1 MADNSFIGSWR
12 LVSFEFRNADRQVIY
27 PFGEDAKGY
36 IMYSSDGYMSVA
48 IMTADRPKFAS
59 EHPRESSIEERV
71 EAFMTHFSYCGRYSV
86 SDNKVIH
93 HVEVSS
99 FPNWKGENLERIYE
113 FHGNRLTLSTPPT
126 VVGGIQGIYHLTWER
141 V

>member
-1 MADNSFIGSWR
+1 MADNPFIGSWR
-12 LVSFEFRNADRQVIY
+12 LVSFEFRNAEGQVTC

-36 IMYSSDGYMSVA
+36 IMYSSDRYMSVA
-48 IMTADRPKFAS
+48 IMTADRPNFAS
-59 EHPRESSIEERV
+59 DDPRESSVEEMV
-71 EAFMTHFSYCGRYSV
+71 EASKSHFSYCGRYSV

-99 FPNWKGENLERIYE
+99 FPNRMGKDLERTYK
-113 FHGNRLTLSTPPT
+113 FHGNRLTLSTPPIL
-126 VVGGIQGIYHLTWER
+126 VGGIQQMGHLTWER